1 MYPVIG
7 FLCDK
12 CGFLIGGPIRE
23 PIVSTFA
30 VIWESMTSGEMPTE
44 CPHCGDSGEA
54 EEEDMK
60 IALVN

>member
-12 CGFLIGGPIRE
+12 CGFLVGGPICE

-30 VIWESMTSGEMPTE
+30 VIWDAMTSGQMPTE
-44 CPHCGDSGEA
+44 CPYCGDTSEA
-54 EEEDMK
+54 EEWEGDS
-60 IALVN
+60 ALVN